1 MVDQNREEKIVKS
14 DKSARTAPCEI
25 FGYAL
30 SVARATGVTLL
41 LQGYTF
47 RAPLFLPAILL
58 STWFGGAGQGF
69 AVHEIRF
76 DSAS

>member
-1 MVDQNREEKIVKS
+1 MVDQNKEERIAKS
-14 DKSARTAPCEI
+14 DTSAQTAPRAI

-30 SVARATGVTLL
+30 SVALATGVTLL

-47 RAPLFLPAILL
+47 RALLFFPAILL
-58 STWFGGAGQGF
+58 STWFGGTGPGF

-76 DSAS
+76 DGAC